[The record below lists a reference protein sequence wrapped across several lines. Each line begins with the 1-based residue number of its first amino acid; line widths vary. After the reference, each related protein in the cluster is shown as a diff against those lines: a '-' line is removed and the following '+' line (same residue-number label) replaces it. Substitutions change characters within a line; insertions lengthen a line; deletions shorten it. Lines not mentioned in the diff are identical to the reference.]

1 MTGLTRVL
9 VADDHAPTRVGVRLA
24 LEGHGFRICA
34 EAGSAAEAVAGAL
47 RERPD
52 LCLLDIGMPGNGVA
66 AAAEIKLRLPET
78 SIVMLTI
85 SRDDGDLFESLQAG
99 AAGYLL
105 KDTSPSR
112 LPLALRGVLDGD
124 AALPR
129 ALTARVIDEFRRREQ
144 GRRLK
149 AILRSKNI
157 TLSQRE
163 WEVLEL
169 LGQGLV
175 TSEIAQRIETSDA
188 TVRSHVRGIV
198 KKLHVPDRNAAVRL
212 LRGREGDAR

>member
-1 MTGLTRVL
+1 MSGMTRVL
-9 VADDHAPTRVGVRLA
+9 VADDHAPTRAGVRLA

-34 EAGSAAEAVAGAL
+34 EAGSADEAIAGAL

-85 SRDDGDLFESLQAG
+85 SRDDEDLFESLQAG
-99 AAGYLL
+99 ASGYLL
-105 KDTSPSR
+105 KDTTPAR
-112 LPLALRGVLDGD
+112 LPLALRGVLEGD

-129 ALTARVIDEFRRREQ
+129 ALTARVIEEFRRREQ

-149 AILRSKNI
+149 ALLRSKNI
-157 TLSQRE
+157 RLSERE

-175 TSEIAQRIETSDA
+175 TSEIAERIETSEA

-198 KKLHVPDRNAAVRL
+198 KKLHVPDRHAAVRL
-212 LRGREGDAR
+212 LNARQLEGR

>member
-1 MTGLTRVL
+1 MRRLTRVL
-9 VADDHAPTRVGVRLA
+9 VADDHAPTRAGVRLA
-24 LEGHGFRICA
+24 LEGQGFRICA
-34 EAGSAAEAVAGAL
+34 EAGSADEAVAGAL

-85 SRDDGDLFESLQAG
+85 SRDDQDLFESLQAG
-99 AAGYLL
+99 ASGYLL
-105 KDTSPSR
+105 KDTAPGR
-112 LPLALRGVLDGD
+112 LPFALRGVLDGD

-144 GRRLK
+144 SRRLK
-149 AILRSKNI
+149 AILRSKDI
-157 TLSQRE
+157 RLSQRE

-169 LGQGLV
+169 LGEGLM
-175 TSEIAQRIETSDA
+175 TAEIAERIETSDA

-198 KKLHVPDRNAAVRL
+198 KKLHVPDRHAAVRL
-212 LRGREGDAR
+212 LRGRETAGR

>member
-1 MTGLTRVL
+1 VSGMTRVL
-9 VADDHAPTRVGVRLA
+9 VADDHAPTRAGVRLA

-34 EAGSAAEAVAGAL
+34 EAGSADEAISGAL

-52 LCLLDIGMPGNGVA
+52 LCLLDIGMPGNGVV

-85 SRDDGDLFESLQAG
+85 SRDDQDLFESLQAG
-99 AAGYLL
+99 ASGYLL
-105 KDTSPSR
+105 KDTAPAR
-112 LPLALRGVLDGD
+112 LPHALRGVLDGD

-144 GRRLK
+144 SRRLK

-157 TLSQRE
+157 RLSERE

-169 LGQGLV
+169 LGQGLL
-175 TSEIAQRIETSDA
+175 TSEIAESIETSEA

-198 KKLHVPDRNAAVRL
+198 KKLHVPDRHAAVRL
-212 LRGREGDAR
+212 LHTRQAEGR

>member
-1 MTGLTRVL
+1 MSGMTRVL
-9 VADDHAPTRVGVRLA
+9 VADDHAPTRAGVRLA

-34 EAGSAAEAVAGAL
+34 EAGSAEEAIAGAL

-85 SRDDGDLFESLQAG
+85 SRDDEDLFESLQAG
-99 AAGYLL
+99 ASGYLL
-105 KDTSPSR
+105 KDTTPAR

-149 AILRSKNI
+149 ALLRSKNI
-157 TLSQRE
+157 RLSERE

-175 TSEIAQRIETSDA
+175 TSEIAERIGTSDA

-198 KKLHVPDRNAAVRL
+198 KKLHVPDRHAAVRL
-212 LRGREGDAR
+212 LQARQLEGR

>member
-1 MTGLTRVL
+1 MSGLTRVL
-9 VADDHAPTRVGVRLA
+9 VADDHAPTRAGVRLA

-34 EAGSAAEAVAGAL
+34 EAGSAEEAIAGAL

-85 SRDDGDLFESLQAG
+85 SRDDQDLFESLQAG
-99 AAGYLL
+99 ASGYLL
-105 KDTSPSR
+105 KDTAPAR
-112 LPLALRGVLDGD
+112 LPLALRGVLDGE

-129 ALTARVIDEFRRREQ
+129 ALTARVIEEFRARERS
-144 GRRLK
+144 RRLR
-149 AILRSKNI
+149 ILLRSREI
-157 TLSQRE
+157 TLTTRE

-175 TSEIAQRIETSDA
+175 TSEIAERISTSDA
-188 TVRSHVRGIV
+188 TVRSHVHGIL
-198 KKLHVPDRNAAVRL
+198 KKLHVSDRKSAIRL
-212 LRGREGDAR
+212 LEGRADG